1 MAGAGFGGSVKLSGE
16 SAYRKALQA
25 ITQSLKEVDSELKLV
40 GTQFDKND
48 KSEEALS
55 AQSDALAKKFETQGE
70 KIKLLVSHY
79 KEMESQSEK
88 SKEKHEALKKE
99 LETATAE
106 LSKIEKESGKASEA
120 YKDQADKVKSLATDY
135 EKSERAISSQEVAL
149 SKMRTEINKAE
160 TDLVKTGKAIGDL
173 DEEMEKTA
181 DSSDEMG
188 DEIVKAGN
196 DAKQASNEGFTVMK
210 GVLADL
216 ASTVIKNA
224 ISGLADLGSAI
235 VGLGKESIT
244 SFAEYEQLVGG
255 AQKIFDEMDYSQ
267 IATDAS
273 NAYKELNMSASE
285 YIEAINQSGATFAQ
299 TMGDQKGY
307 ETARTGL
314 QAIADYASG
323 TGKSVDELTQKYAM
337 ITRSTSSYQSI
348 ADQFSGILPQTSA
361 DFLATAQSAG
371 LLSDAYTSLTEVPVD
386 EYQQAVT
393 AMLEMG
399 VDNLGLAGN
408 TAMETANTIS
418 GSLAS
423 VSATWSNLITGLSD
437 DNADLDSLIDNFAD
451 SLLTAVDLIAPRIQ
465 HFVSSAGQVVSELL
479 ETLIPELAS
488 ELPSFLQTFIPVLNG
503 AIYSIITEVLDILPE
518 LTSIFSKLIPQ
529 AVKKLISLA
538 PQMLSAGLQIAIE
551 LLNGLSEGLPDI
563 IAMLPTLI
571 SDMVTI
577 LSENLEPLILA
588 GISVLQAL
596 IDGLSQAI
604 PILID
609 QAPTIISTLLDA
621 ILSALPSIVSAGGQL
636 ISSLIS
642 GAVKLLSDLVVL
654 ASDLI
659 VTISDT
665 LADHWDEISEAGADI
680 IEKIVDGIKS
690 VWTKF
695 TDKAGDIYNTIY
707 DKIFELVGKAHS
719 IAIDIMSNIITG
731 INDKLQ
737 AVKNKAQEIFD
748 GVKDKVVNLPTELK
762 TIATNM
768 LTDMITGISDKI
780 SSLKSKAQE
789 IFDNIYDEI
798 SSLPSDMLSIGENL
812 VEGIIDGIDNM
823 TDWAIEKI
831 TSFGDQ
837 ITEGLCEFFGIQS
850 PSKLYEETIGKNLAL
865 GLGEGFTNEM
875 DSVTDEMQN
884 AIPTSFD
891 TDVTGSIS
899 GSSSYET
906 VYLVNAFKEALSQ
919 MKVELDDRE
928 VGQFI
933 DKTVTQAIY
942 Y

>member
-1 MAGAGFGGSVKLSGE
+1 MAGAGFGGSVKLTGE
-16 SAYRKALQA
+16 SNYRKALQA

-70 KIKLLVSHY
+70 KIKLLISHY

-120 YKDQADKVKSLATDY
+120 YQSQARYVSALASEF
-135 EKSERAISSQEVAL
+135 EKSEKNISSQEVAL

-173 DEEMEKTA
+173 DEEMDKTA

-371 LLSDAYTSLTEVPVD
+371 LLASSYQSLTEVPVD

-503 AIYSIITEVLDILPE
+503 AVYSIITEVLDILPE

-538 PQMLSAGLQIAIE
+538 PQLLSAGLQCAVEI
-551 LLNGLSEGLPDI
+551 LNGLSEGLPDI
-563 IAMLPTLI
+563 IAMIPDLIEGLVLAVNDNLESILTAGISILEAVITGINETLPTLI
-571 SDMVTI
+571 DLIPDLILTLEETI
-577 LSENLEPLILA
+577 LDNLPMIVTA
-588 GISVLQAL
+588 GAKLTA
-596 IDGLSQAI
+596 
-604 PILID
+604 
-609 QAPTIISTLLDA
+609 
-621 ILSALPSIVSAGGQL
+621 
-636 ISSLIS
+636 SLIS
-642 GAVKLLSDLVVL
+642 GLVSNGSDLLV
-654 ASDLI
+654 AMSDLI
-659 VTISDT
+659 VDMSDV
-665 LADHWDEISEAGADI
+665 LADHWDEISELGADF
-680 IEKIVDGIKS
+680 IEKIVEGLKS
-690 VWTKF
+690 VWTKI
-695 TDKAGDIYNTIY
+695 TDKAQEIY
-707 DKIFELVGKAHS
+707 DTIHNKVDELREKLKS
-719 IAIDIMSNIITG
+719 IAINMIVNFVTG
-731 INDKLQ
+731 INDKIQ
-737 AVKNKAQEIFD
+737 SVKNKAQEIFD

-780 SSLKSKAQE
+780 SSLKSSAQD

-798 SSLPSDMLSIGENL
+798 SSLPSDMLSIGENI
-812 VEGIIDGIDNM
+812 VEGLIDGIDNM
-823 TDWAIEKI
+823 ADWAVDKI
-831 TSFGDQ
+831 TSFADD
-837 ITEGLCEFFGIQS
+837 ITEGLCEFLGIQS
-850 PSKLYEETIGKNLAL
+850 PSKVYKGIGEFMAE
-865 GLGEGFTNEM
+865 GLGIGFGDEM
-875 DSVTDEMQN
+875 DSVSQEMQD

-891 TDVTGSIS
+891 TDINGSIA
-899 GSSSYET
+899 GT
-906 VYLVNAFKEALSQ
+906 GGLDTTYLVRAFKEALSE
-919 MKVELDDRE
+919 MKIELDDRE

-942 Y
+942 N

>member
-1 MAGAGFGGSVKLSGE
+1 M
-16 SAYRKALQA
+16 
-25 ITQSLKEVDSELKLV
+25 
-40 GTQFDKND
+40 
-48 KSEEALS
+48 
-55 AQSDALAKKFETQGE
+55 
-70 KIKLLVSHY
+70 
-79 KEMESQSEK
+79 
-88 SKEKHEALKKE
+88 
-99 LETATAE
+99 
-106 LSKIEKESGKASEA
+106 SKIEKESGKASEA
-120 YKDQADKVKSLATDY
+120 YQSQARYVSALASEF
-135 EKSERAISSQEVAL
+135 EKSEKNISSQEVAL

-188 DEIVKAGN
+188 GEIVKAGN

-323 TGKSVDELTQKYAM
+323 TGKSVDELTQKFAM

-371 LLSDAYTSLTEVPVD
+371 LLADSYQSLTEVPVD

-437 DNADLDSLIDNFAD
+437 DNADLDTLIDNFAD

-538 PQMLSAGLQIAIE
+538 PQLLSAGLQCAVEI
-551 LLNGLSEGLPDI
+551 LNGLSEGLPDI
-563 IAMLPTLI
+563 IAMIPDLIEGLVLAVNDNLESILTAGISILEAVITGINNTLPTLI
-571 SDMVTI
+571 DLIPDLILTLEETI
-577 LSENLEPLILA
+577 LDNLPMIVTA
-588 GISVLQAL
+588 GAKLTA
-596 IDGLSQAI
+596 
-604 PILID
+604 
-609 QAPTIISTLLDA
+609 
-621 ILSALPSIVSAGGQL
+621 
-636 ISSLIS
+636 SLIS
-642 GAVKLLSDLVVL
+642 GLVSNGSDLLV
-654 ASDLI
+654 AMSDLI
-659 VTISDT
+659 VDMSDV
-665 LADHWDEISEAGADI
+665 LADHWDEISELGADF
-680 IEKIVDGIKS
+680 IEKIVEGLES
-690 VWTKF
+690 VWNKL

-719 IAIDIMSNIITG
+719 IAIDIMSNIISG
-731 INDKLQ
+731 ISEKLTS
-737 AVKNKAQEIFD
+737 VKNKAGEIYT
-748 GVKDKVVNLPTELK
+748 GIKDKVVSLPSDLK
-762 TIATNM
+762 TIAQNM
-768 LTDMITGISDKI
+768 LSDMITGISDKI
-780 SSLKSKAQE
+780 SSLKSSAQD
-789 IFDNIYDEI
+789 IFDNIYDEL
-798 SSLPSDMLSIGENL
+798 SSLPSDMLSIGENI
-812 VEGIIDGIDNM
+812 VEGLIDGIDNM
-823 TDWAIEKI
+823 ADWAVDKI
-831 TSFGDQ
+831 TSFADD
-837 ITEGLCEFFGIQS
+837 ITEGLCEFLGIQS
-850 PSKLYEETIGKNLAL
+850 PSKVYKGIGEYMAE
-865 GLGEGFTNEM
+865 GLGIGFGDEM
-875 DSVTDEMQN
+875 DSVSQEMQD

-891 TDVTGSIS
+891 TDINGSIA
-899 GSSSYET
+899 GT
-906 VYLVNAFKEALSQ
+906 GGLDTTYLVRAFKEALSET
-919 MKVELDDRE
+919 KIELDDRE

-942 Y
+942 N